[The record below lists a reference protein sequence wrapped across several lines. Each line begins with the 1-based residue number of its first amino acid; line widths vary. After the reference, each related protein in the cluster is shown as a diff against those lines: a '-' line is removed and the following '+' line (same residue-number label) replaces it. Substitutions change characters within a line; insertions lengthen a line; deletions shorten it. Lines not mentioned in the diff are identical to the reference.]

1 MMDGQSLSQAF
12 IPLPGGATAVYG
24 YSGLSYYRHPDWVGS
39 SRLATTPSRT
49 VYFDVAYAPYGEDYG
64 DSGTTDVSF
73 AGMDQ
78 TMITDLFDGMF
89 REYHPRQGRWISP
102 DPAGLAAG
110 NPADPQSWNRYA
122 YVANNPLGYVDA
134 SGLACYPLELQM
146 FGHCP
151 IAQPAFGQGW
161 NEFFVLGYFYM
172 ANECDTGY
180 CFVPTGLFVW
190 DSLAHGQSAANNG
203 TNCAPLTPGCSNV
216 PTALQVKQFVQQQCL
231 GQFNNSSLGGAVNF
245 MSMASPVIGPN
256 PLGSTI
262 EDVGGTTLK
271 YGVYQFF
278 NSASQSMAGTPFGSM
293 SGIVAEGI
301 ETIAKDVVLPVAVGA
316 TGLQV
321 IAHAGCA
328 TVGGQ
333 AAGQMNPLPPGI
345 QF

>member
-1 MMDGQSLSQAF
+1 
-12 IPLPGGATAVYG
+12 V
-24 YSGLSYYRHPDWVGS
+24 
-39 SRLATTPSRT
+39 LATSTTAAKEEMLSSFAQWCAQTRISTNECEGEKPHQGVSAQKSASFLGQELSKSRT
-49 VYFDVAYAPYGEDYG
+49 A
-64 DSGTTDVSF
+64 
-73 AGMDQ
+73 
-78 TMITDLFDGMF
+78 L
-89 REYHPRQGRWISP
+89 
-102 DPAGLAAG
+102 GLALWAG
-110 NPADPQSWNRYA
+110 KTVSGPA
-122 YVANNPLGYVDA
+122 V
-134 SGLACYPLELQM
+134 
-146 FGHCP
+146 
-151 IAQPAFGQGW
+151 
-161 NEFFVLGYFYM
+161 
-172 ANECDTGY
+172 
-180 CFVPTGLFVW
+180 
-190 DSLAHGQSAANNG
+190 AANNG

>member
-1 MMDGQSLSQAF
+1 LAGGEWRTVVDGYYGESQHISSSF
-12 IPLPGGATAVYG
+12 G
-24 YSGLSYYRHPDWVGS
+24 YSCTPRNWVHS
-39 SRLATTPSRT
+39 AI
-49 VYFDVAYAPYGEDYG
+49 E
-64 DSGTTDVSF
+64 
-73 AGMDQ
+73 
-78 TMITDLFDGMF
+78 
-89 REYHPRQGRWISP
+89 
-102 DPAGLAAG
+102 
-110 NPADPQSWNRYA
+110 
-122 YVANNPLGYVDA
+122 
-134 SGLACYPLELQM
+134 
-146 FGHCP
+146 
-151 IAQPAFGQGW
+151 
-161 NEFFVLGYFYM
+161 
-172 ANECDTGY
+172 
-180 CFVPTGLFVW
+180 
-190 DSLAHGQSAANNG
+190 AANNG

-245 MSMASPVIGPN
+245 MSMTSPVIGPN